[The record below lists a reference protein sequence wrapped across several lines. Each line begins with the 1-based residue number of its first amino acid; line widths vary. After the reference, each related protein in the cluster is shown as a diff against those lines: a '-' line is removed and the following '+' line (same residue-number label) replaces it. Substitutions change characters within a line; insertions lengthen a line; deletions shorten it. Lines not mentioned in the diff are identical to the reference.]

1 MTIPSMIELAVA
13 VLFLVAGVWLYRRKP
28 AGAGADGGGGYGN
41 QGAVILL
48 VVGTIAA
55 IHALGLLE
63 YHPSQSELEYFQEH
77 RS

>member
-1 MTIPSMIELAVA
+1 MTIASMIELAA
-13 VLFLVAGVWLYRRKP
+13 ALLCLVAGVWLYRRKP
-28 AGAGADGGGGYGN
+28 AGAEGDGGYGS
-41 QGAVILL
+41 QGAVLL
-48 VVGTIAA
+48 LIVGAIAA